1 MTLDSDRVQAIF
13 LMAVEEKTP
22 RDRAAV
28 LDRECA
34 DEVELRCRVEALLI
48 AHDRPG
54 GLLDRP
60 IFVPASEVAAILEHA
75 ALAASEGRCLPDDRE
90 HQP

>member
-22 RDRAAV
+22 RDQPAV
-28 LDRECA
+28 LDRKCA
-34 DEVELRCRVEALLI
+34 HEVELRLRVEAMRM

-60 IFVPASEVAAILEHA
+60 NFAAGSEFTAILEHA
-75 ALAASEGRCLPDDRE
+75 TLATSESRCLPDDRE